1 MTVMHS
7 RFLGFVHPCVFTEI
21 MCVFSLSLSRRRNGL
36 ESVCPESG
44 AGRRSSRPQHQR
56 WYGECAALKHQSAA
70 ALSHLTCR
78 FEVSHL
84 TGLSGPLKLHYRA
97 EVLQK
102 YPRKQH
108 YICNQATYSTY
119 EVKNMVTSV
128 LKCLNATL
136 HSNSGLFT
144 LNSQYN

>member
-1 MTVMHS
+1 MCS
-7 RFLGFVHPCVFTEI
+7 RFLGFVRSCVFTV
-21 MCVFSLSLSRRRNGL
+21 CVCVCDCVCVWLCVCVCFLSGRRTDGL

-44 AGRRSSRPQHQR
+44 SGRCSSRPQHQR
-56 WYGECAALKHQSAA
+56 WYGECAALKP
-70 ALSHLTCR
+70 HLTCR

-84 TGLSGPLKLHYRA
+84 TGFSGPLKLHYPA

-108 YICNQATYSTY
+108 YICNQATYSSY
-119 EVKNMVTSV
+119 EVKSTVTSV

-136 HSNSGLFT
+136 QSISGLSA
-144 LNSQYN
+144 LI